1 MNVYTATATKPRTA
15 AVAAFGVCIAAT
27 IVLTVRT
34 LRLALAGP
42 FVPPY
47 QSSQYW
53 VNYNDGFVRRGLPPA
68 TRPPATRQRLEV
80 TCVGDL

>member
-34 LRLALAGP
+34 LRLAL
-42 FVPPY
+42 V
-47 QSSQYW
+47 QHR
-53 VNYNDGFVRRGLPPA
+53 VNPSGVRSAMRWG
-68 TRPPATRQRLEV
+68 R
-80 TCVGDL
+80 

>member
-1 MNVYTATATKPRTA
+1 MNVYTATATANKPRTA
-15 AVAAFGVCIAAT
+15 TVAAFGVCIAAT

-53 VNYNDGFVRRGLPPA
+53 EFYAKPHIFTSHGLVRGS
-68 TRPPATRQRLEV
+68 
-80 TCVGDL
+80 